1 MSFLA
6 KLKID
11 GDTFNVLECKLSLSQ
26 AIDNS
31 GKPSAEPQGGI
42 VSLTLEST
50 ASSDFFR
57 WMISNT
63 ETRDGEIIFY
73 RRDAISKMRDLKF
86 EKAYCI
92 GYNETFLS
100 THSTPMRIE
109 LVLSAKSLSMN
120 GVEFKR
126 NWPMEI

>member
-100 THSTPMRIE
+100 AHSTPMRIE

>member
-6 KLKID
+6 KLEID
-11 GDTFNVLECKLSLSQ
+11 GETYNVLECRVSLHQS
-26 AIDNS
+26 IDNS

-42 VSLTLEST
+42 VTMIIEST
-50 ASSDFFR
+50 SSPDFFR

-63 ETRDGEIIFY
+63 ETKDGEVIFY

-92 GYNETFLS
+92 GYNETFQNAN
-100 THSTPMRIE
+100 STPMRVE
-109 LVLSAKSLSMN
+109 LVLSAKTISMN

-126 NWPMEI
+126 NWPLEM

>member
-11 GDTFNVLECKLSLSQ
+11 GESYNVLECNLGLHQS
-26 AIDNS
+26 IDNS

-42 VSLTLEST
+42 LTLVIEST
-50 ASSDFFR
+50 ESPDFFR

-63 ETRDGEIIFY
+63 ETKDGEVIFF

-92 GYNETFLS
+92 GYNETFLNS
-100 THSTPMRIE
+100 NSTPMQIQ
-109 LVLSAKSLSMN
+109 LVLSAKEISMN
-120 GVEFKR
+120 GVSFKR
-126 NWPMEI
+126 NWPVEI